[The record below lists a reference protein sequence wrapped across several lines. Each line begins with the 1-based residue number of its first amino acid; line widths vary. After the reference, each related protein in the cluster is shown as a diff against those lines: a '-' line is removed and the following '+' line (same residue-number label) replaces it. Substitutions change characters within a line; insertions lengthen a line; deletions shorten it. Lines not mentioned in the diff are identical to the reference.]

1 MKDIGAPQQV
11 TNRLTPVTY
20 SSTKTKPDPVTVGIE
35 LGMVLGACDS
45 EGISLG
51 ACDTDGEALGDDET
65 DGNGEVLGDD
75 ETDGAAL
82 GGALGDELKI
92 DSSIFRCQFSCISL
106 LSRPPAKFGFLLL

>member
-1 MKDIGAPQQV
+1 M
-11 TNRLTPVTY
+11 
-20 SSTKTKPDPVTVGIE
+20 TVGIE

-65 DGNGEVLGDD
+65 DGEVLGDN

-82 GGALGDELKI
+82 GRALGDELKI